1 MGESW
6 ESLLQRF
13 AEKVQQANTASALI
27 DAPTTP
33 NISNPLGQLE
43 ELVQYQNRYKSRHL
57 TDNSRLN
64 NTVQPES
71 VDLPHLNF
79 NTSNPGNRLDA
90 TGFTDIG
97 PLSCHDCGGEYYFT
111 AGEQAFY
118 KSKNFDDQPKKCKA
132 CRQLAKADK
141 PSTSSPPPTTTGWG
155 SGGTDGAASPAPPNA
170 KKFWTSSGRTWPMKA
185 GELLKGKPTQ
195 K

>member
-27 DAPTTP
+27 DALTTP

-79 NTSNPGNRLDA
+79 NRSDPGTRLDA
-90 TGFTDIG
+90 RV
-97 PLSCHDCGGEYYFT
+97 L
-111 AGEQAFY
+111 AGSPTEKY
-118 KSKNFDDQPKKCKA
+118 W
-132 CRQLAKADK
+132 AK
-141 PSTSSPPPTTTGWG
+141 
-155 SGGTDGAASPAPPNA
+155 
-170 KKFWTSSGRTWPMKA
+170 
-185 GELLKGKPTQ
+185 
-195 K
+195 